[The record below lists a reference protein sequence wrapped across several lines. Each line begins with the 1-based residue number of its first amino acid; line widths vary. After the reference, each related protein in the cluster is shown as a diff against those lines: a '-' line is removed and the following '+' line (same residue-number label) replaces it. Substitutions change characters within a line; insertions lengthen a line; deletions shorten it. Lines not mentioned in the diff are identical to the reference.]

1 MQKNYGRGDFVDAGS
16 ENGKGTIMAEPE
28 INDAAIAQL
37 ISNKIASGV
46 YESTDVVAWAMLR
59 ALPLLKAIANSLD
72 GAKKGK

>member
-1 MQKNYGRGDFVDAGS
+1 M
-16 ENGKGTIMAEPE
+16 TEPE
-28 INDAAIAQL
+28 VNDASIAQL

>member
-1 MQKNYGRGDFVDAGS
+1 MADRAEEKANSGDRDS
-16 ENGKGTIMAEPE
+16 ERKTVMTEPE
-28 INDAAIAQL
+28 VNDASIAQL